1 MKIQRILYLLPYGNK
16 FKNSQ
21 KIFANKFKNI
31 KKIIIHH
38 GQVDFIPKM
47 VQHAHI
53 TNHVVTQ
60 IQVRNHMIILKDI
73 KRGIDKFQQHF
84 MIKVLKKQG
93 LGGTHLTQ

>member
-1 MKIQRILYLLPYGNK
+1 
-16 FKNSQ
+16 
-21 KIFANKFKNI
+21 
-31 KKIIIHH
+31 
-38 GQVDFIPKM
+38 M